1 MYALNNKIARLEI
14 RAEQVLLHLQLLD
27 RRSSEAEEARRLLF
41 AMLIRL
47 LRYKEQRERMED
59 ELALDQAA

>member
-1 MYALNNKIARLEI
+1 MYALNNKIARLEM
-14 RAEQVLLHLQLLD
+14 RAEQVLIHLQLLG
-27 RRSSEAEEARRLLF
+27 RRSSASEEARRFLF

-59 ELALDQAA
+59 VLAPDQAA